1 MMRDGDRIDHMLS
14 FTRRCIE
21 ILDGVDIS
29 QFLSSVEKQE
39 SLELNFL
46 HLGEAAARVSE
57 EVKLALQ
64 ASGKFIPCQIVTI
77 ALDGRIIDS

>member
-21 ILDGVDIS
+21 ILDGVDKA
-29 QFLSSVEKQE
+29 QFLDSIDKQE

-46 HLGEAAARVSE
+46 HETKPGDTLSVFVHRDSDDYY
-57 EVKLALQ
+57 
-64 ASGKFIPCQIVTI
+64 SQITNSQGQSVTACI
-77 ALDGRIIDS
+77 RHI